1 MRTTLDA
8 GRDLQTMPLYFC
20 ETYCTLSKIYNT
32 LFVNHIKN
40 YLTLYGGKILPIYAH
55 RERIYNEL
63 FEIVKDIEKATNNN
77 DVDIMFKSILLI
89 NL

>member
-1 MRTTLDA
+1 MTNEFEKR
-8 GRDLQTMPLYFC
+8 
-20 ETYCTLSKIYNT
+20 KIYNT

-77 DVDIMFKSILLI
+77 DVDIMFKSISLI